1 MTQTTPTP
9 VSGAAPTDSAP
20 RRTFIVLY
28 VVLGVLLLATGTYAF
43 AWYRAY
49 RLTTTFMQNA
59 AESFAAEEYLNAL
72 TGYEEFDEAE
82 NRYVYR
88 GGYGQVALIWADP
101 YAWPRPAALAEAR
114 ARTEEIIQQR
124 LTLDDAEAFIEENIG
139 QNNPYLGPIYL
150 RTGELYEEE
159 GDADDAMDV
168 YEEVIDGFPSDA
180 ALVERATAHVER
192 LEAAESED

>member
-1 MTQTTPTP
+1 MTQTNPAP
-9 VSGAAPTDSAP
+9 VSSTTPDGEK
-20 RRTFIVLY
+20 RRSFVALY
-28 VVLGVLLLATGTYAF
+28 VILGVLVLAAATYGF

-49 RLTTTFMQNA
+49 RLSTVFVENA
-59 AESFAAEEYLNAL
+59 AESFDEGEYLNAL

-82 NRYVYR
+82 NRYIYR

-101 YAWPRPAALAEAR
+101 YAWPRPELLGEAR
-114 ARTEEIIQQR
+114 ARTEEIISER

-139 QNNPYLGPIYL
+139 QQNPYLGRIYL

-168 YEEVIDGFPSDA
+168 YEEVIDAFPNNA
-180 ALVERATAHVER
+180 ALVERATAHLER
-192 LEAAESED
+192 LEAAEEEE